1 MNIFHIMRRQILD
14 VYRQAHDNLLK
25 VNEDTKRYDE
35 SDLDTFC
42 DMKCV
47 LQVTRHTGTF
57 LIVKR

>member
-1 MNIFHIMRRQILD
+1 MRRQILD